1 LGDYRQVQ
9 DIFFPFAIR
18 LSDAQGA
25 QQVSLVYREVSVGP
39 VPSAALFRLDTPTG
53 VEEIDIDAYRLH
65 SP

>member
-1 LGDYRQVQ
+1 MGDYRSVQ
-9 DIFFPFAIR
+9 GIFFPFAIS

-25 QQVSLVYREVSVGP
+25 QQVSLAYQEVSVGP
-39 VPSAALFRLDTPTG
+39 IPSAALFRLDLPAG